1 MCVVCVVCGGRE
13 GAVRRTRGLAAIV
26 LLGASLTYCSVFVVD
41 WKRSRSIQKAA
52 AGVGLGN
59 TSNLGP
65 CTRGSEMHSTSLR
78 TYTAQHLSI
87 VCQVDPGIC
96 QEQHHMSGPL
106 SPTNDLPG
114 EGRPSDIAPHQR
126 GLKMAQGTSLHAMTW
141 TRPSNPPSGMS
152 RL

>member
-1 MCVVCVVCGGRE
+1 MCVVWGGRGRE
-13 GAVRRTRGLAAIV
+13 AYERPCIHCAVRCITHILFR
-26 LLGASLTYCSVFVVD
+26 VFVVD